1 MSFIDRDFASQL
13 TRCGKKSFLAFSINS
28 ILSGEN
34 NNSGNNHTGSND
46 RDDDDATT
54 KREQDQSDDEVSF
67 MTPRILLQM
76 WPSNAHYTKSIN
88 STTGAAKAL
97 KQVKFVNVDP
107 DIFWLKVAIT
117 DVNTEVAMI
126 GF

>member
-46 RDDDDATT
+46 RDDDDATS

-67 MTPRILLQM
+67 MTPRILL
-76 WPSNAHYTKSIN
+76 
-88 STTGAAKAL
+88 
-97 KQVKFVNVDP
+97 
-107 DIFWLKVAIT
+107 
-117 DVNTEVAMI
+117 
-126 GF
+126 